1 MKIKL
6 SVPNNLCKYLTLKEV
21 LKCAPHM
28 VNLLLGV
35 EWKEVGRNSFIV
47 EKPDI
52 HDLSQVIKVNISSEK
67 SC

>member
-1 MKIKL
+1 
-6 SVPNNLCKYLTLKEV
+6 
-21 LKCAPHM
+21 M

-35 EWKEVGRNSFIV
+35 EWKDVGRNSFIV